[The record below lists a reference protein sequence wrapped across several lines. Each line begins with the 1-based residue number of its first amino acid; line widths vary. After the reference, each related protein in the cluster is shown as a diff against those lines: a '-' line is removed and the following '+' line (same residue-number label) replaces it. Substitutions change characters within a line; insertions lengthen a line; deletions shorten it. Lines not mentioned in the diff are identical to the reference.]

1 MDLAF
6 NRRAHRSLYTIDQ
19 PAAGQSHCHLETSD
33 GRKIKIKRNIQ
44 DDGCNPGLITQLA
57 CQQGSIPVTAEDLP
71 TVSMIDS
78 TKAAIIGRT
87 PPMWIVIGENTA
99 RPLRKWLPNGLLVIA
114 GDGGGTYDVILG
126 TDTLRE
132 YFFYVDPL
140 HQHLCWYPDAPE
152 GRFTQLNGVPVSIH
166 ASYSLSAASSV
177 FAGAAQLMHP
187 QPAEPAASAATAG
200 PLEEGLLDAGEL
212 DAGELDA
219 GELDAG
225 ELDAGEQLTVSSNQL
240 SAAAASPHSETIVA
254 DIDPLLNPASAAK
267 AAAARSSTISSRI
280 RRGISS
286 IKCLQQMSVFLVL
299 LCSAVWILQWQ
310 WML

>member
-1 MDLAF
+1 
-6 NRRAHRSLYTIDQ
+6 
-19 PAAGQSHCHLETSD
+19 
-33 GRKIKIKRNIQ
+33 
-44 DDGCNPGLITQLA
+44 
-57 CQQGSIPVTAEDLP
+57 
-71 TVSMIDS
+71 
-78 TKAAIIGRT
+78 
-87 PPMWIVIGENTA
+87 
-99 RPLRKWLPNGLLVIA
+99 
-114 GDGGGTYDVILG
+114 
-126 TDTLRE
+126 
-132 YFFYVDPL
+132 
-140 HQHLCWYPDAPE
+140 
-152 GRFTQLNGVPVSIH
+152 
-166 ASYSLSAASSV
+166 
-177 FAGAAQLMHP
+177 MHP